1 MVSAGDRGLYMGVQH
16 TFGGVS
22 RVLFPVAAGVL
33 MDRYAVGVPFWL
45 AGLLTLTVLPFAW
58 GLADSLAPESPTDAA
73 VLMVSSADVTG
84 EFPVEKVVEESST
97 SAPDPGPRRVEG

>member
-1 MVSAGDRGLYMGVQH
+1 MVPGEDRGLYMGVQH

-33 MDRYAVGVPFWL
+33 MDRYGVGVPFWL
-45 AGLLTLTVLPFAW
+45 AGLLVLAVLPFAW
-58 GLADSLAPESPTDAA
+58 GLAGALAAESPADAA

-84 EFPVEKVVEESST
+84 EFPVEKVVGEPES
-97 SAPDPGPRRVEG
+97 P